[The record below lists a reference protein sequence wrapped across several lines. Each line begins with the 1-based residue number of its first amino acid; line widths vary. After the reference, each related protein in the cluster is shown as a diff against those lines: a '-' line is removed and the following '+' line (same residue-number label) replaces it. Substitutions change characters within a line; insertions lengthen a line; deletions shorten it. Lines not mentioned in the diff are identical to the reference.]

1 MKQISFAETT
11 QTSIPFD
18 STLCELYMHIKDY
31 RGYNLCVFPLARY
44 AINGKSLSCRQ
55 FQEPTNE
62 SNSEILTIDGSFT
75 YKWRFALEFLTYEF
89 IKLMCLIYPID
100 SKINNL

>member
-31 RGYNLCVFPLARY
+31 RGYNLCVFPLAQH
-44 AINGKSLSCRQ
+44 AMNG
-55 FQEPTNE
+55 
-62 SNSEILTIDGSFT
+62 
-75 YKWRFALEFLTYEF
+75 
-89 IKLMCLIYPID
+89 
-100 SKINNL
+100 